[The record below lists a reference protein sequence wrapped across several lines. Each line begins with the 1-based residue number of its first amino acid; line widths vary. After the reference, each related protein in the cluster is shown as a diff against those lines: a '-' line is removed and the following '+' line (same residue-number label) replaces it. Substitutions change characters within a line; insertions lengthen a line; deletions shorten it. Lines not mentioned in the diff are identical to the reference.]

1 MATKKIISEFL
12 EILKETAIIEYVKEG
27 EGLCRVVLVAGDTVN
42 KDKLQEWAQANDV
55 EYGIIWNGD
64 LSESVNVWIY
74 INEWETNLKR
84 NTFDSLTDFASNNYI
99 HKLVLATS
107 YFKSKGEKP
116 DEILLDNKLFNSLGE
131 FLLTNNIDDI
141 IENEDDAS
149 EIKHIIDCF
158 KEKNDVAKEK
168 NLLGWYVVQALYS
181 VITSDYVIMNDE
193 GELCIK
199 L

>member
-1 MATKKIISEFL
+1 MPS
-12 EILKETAIIEYVKEG
+12 
-27 EGLCRVVLVAGDTVN
+27 
-42 KDKLQEWAQANDV
+42 
-55 EYGIIWNGD
+55 
-64 LSESVNVWIY
+64 
-74 INEWETNLKR
+74 
-84 NTFDSLTDFASNNYI
+84 
-99 HKLVLATS
+99 
-107 YFKSKGEKP
+107 
-116 DEILLDNKLFNSLGE
+116 SLGE

-149 EIKHIIDCF
+149 AIKHIIDCF

-181 VITSDYVIMNDE
+181 VITSDYVIMNGE